1 MTILLRLVTIRPQYV
16 ENYHYEIYVI
26 HQTALHYIDGKQH
39 VPRENRTQGTQI
51 AHRAP
56 IEDNALFNHEQSG
69 LLVHDR
75 RFDGTGI
82 KC

>member
-39 VPRENRTQGTQI
+39 VPRENRRQG
-51 AHRAP
+51 P